1 MFPSWGTGAEH
12 DARGTVGDRASDG
25 ELLGTYD
32 EREFTDL
39 YRSAHAPVRR
49 YLQRMVGVAEADD
62 LTADVFTTV
71 WSRWPSVPPDPERRY
86 AWAFGVAHFKVHE
99 AIRAR
104 QRRQNLLRR
113 ITGQRMQTTAT
124 GPEDDLIGLQRAR
137 DALALLPPA
146 ERDAVALTVLGGL
159 SSAEAA
165 QVLGCSVSAVTSRV
179 SRGRQRLRE
188 VPSIRGEVHRDA
200 R

>member
-1 MFPSWGTGAEH
+1 MIADRAVDGEPLGAACEPL
-12 DARGTVGDRASDG
+12 GTV
-25 ELLGTYD
+25 D
-32 EREFTDL
+32 ERGFSAL

-62 LTADVFTTV
+62 LTAEVFTTV
-71 WSRWPSVPPDPERRY
+71 WSRWPSVPPEPERRY

-99 AIRAR
+99 VIRAR
-104 QRRQNLLRR
+104 QRRQDLLRR
-113 ITGQRMQTTAT
+113 IAGQRMATAAP
-124 GPEDDLIGLQRAR
+124 GPEDELIGLQRAR

-179 SRGRQRLRE
+179 SRGRQQLRDE
-188 VPSIRGEVHRDA
+188 PSIREEVHRDA